1 MVFDNAPF
9 SVCLVHSKPDICWDL
24 GEVLGKRTCE
34 CESSSQREEVA
45 HVWLSSEVKILLFFC
60 LGPLG
65 AQIYVR
71 LVLLPPE
78 RFALA
83 DALAA
88 DCCSVI
94 HQLGSLSVAICA
106 EWQRAWSDTASYG
119 GPEIG
124 AVLMMSLRFWGQ
136 AFCPF
141 FFRLLPR

>member
-9 SVCLVHSKPDICWDL
+9 SVCLIHSKTRYLFWDP

-45 HVWLSSEVKILLFFC
+45 HVWLSSEVKILLFFR

-83 DALAA
+83 DTLAA

-106 EWQRAWSDTASYG
+106 EWQRAWSNTASYG

-124 AVLMMSLRFWGQ
+124 AVLMMSPRFLGSG
-136 AFCPF
+136 FLSF
-141 FFRLLPR
+141 FLQITA